1 MLSPNDR
8 KLFLNALKPPEGY
21 QFDRGLG
28 TTFTLDLLTLLI
40 APVSLALF
48 DSGSADE
55 ALQDPLLTLESLRR
69 YAKRLLIFCS
79 SGYISIPKRVNYLF
93 SYLED
98 MVVELQAPKGGY
110 FHPKIWLLR
119 FINENETD
127 SPIYR
132 LLCLSRNLTFD
143 RSWDLMVQLEGE
155 VAAHRKMGYSQNRP
169 LSDFIQ
175 TLPELAVQK
184 ASTRVQE
191 DISLL
196 ADEVRRVVF
205 TTPDNFS
212 GHIAYYPSGIPGYR
226 SYRFKEPYRRMLV
239 VSPFLT
245 NGFLNERTK
254 QGQDHVLISR
264 LDSIDDLSH
273 PCRKRFKEIY
283 VLDDDTD
290 MEIDDLAEEISTN
303 IDETEAD
310 RPKKIELSGLHAKL
324 LVLEDRNYATWLIGS
339 ANATDAAFRG
349 SNVEFMIELK
359 GRKNAI
365 GIDKILGDDENKYSL
380 RAILNEYPQTRPQF
394 SKDNSQAKSDELAD
408 HVREWLIHSKMEIAV
423 TPSGEDNFDLA
434 IDRKSEAP
442 PPDGAYQIYCW
453 PISLKPDQKQVVR
466 IANSVEIAKF
476 GNLSILSLTPFI
488 AFEIEAEKDGVK
500 AEIQFV
506 LRLPISGLPDR
517 RDDYIFGAIIS
528 NRMQF
533 LRYLRLLL
541 AGEYGFQLPEL
552 TYGNGKCR
560 QDFDLSWEDLDL
572 PLLEELVRAL
582 SRSPKEKIDRIA
594 KIVEQLER
602 TPDSKTII
610 PVEFN
615 LLWEAIIKARSD
627 IE

>member
-1 MLSPNDR
+1 VLSPNDR
-8 KLFLNALKPPEGY
+8 KLFLEALKPPDGY
-21 QFDRGLG
+21 QFDRGVG

-48 DSGSADE
+48 DNSSADE

-69 YAKRLLIFCS
+69 YAKRLSIFCN
-79 SGYISIPKRVNYLF
+79 SGYISIPKRVTYLF

-98 MVVELQAPKGGY
+98 MVVEVQAPKGGY
-110 FHPKIWLLR
+110 FHPKLWLLR

-127 SPIYR
+127 PPIYR

-155 VAAHRKMGYSQNRP
+155 VATHRKMGYSQNRP

-175 TLPELAVQK
+175 ILPELAVQK
-184 ASTRVQE
+184 TSTRVQK
-191 DISLL
+191 DINLL
-196 ADEVRRVVF
+196 ANEVRRVVF
-205 TTPDNFS
+205 TNPGNFTDL
-212 GHIAYYPSGIPGYR
+212 AFYPSGIRSYR
-226 SYRFKEPYRRMLV
+226 RYRFKEPYRRMMV

-245 NGFLNERTK
+245 NGFLNERTR

-273 PCRKRFKEIY
+273 PCRKRFKKIY
-283 VLDDDTD
+283 VLDDDADLEINDLTASTD
-290 MEIDDLAEEISTN
+290 VSEAEPDYLNKS
-303 IDETEAD
+303 
-310 RPKKIELSGLHAKL
+310 ELSGLHAKL
-324 LVLEDRNYATWLIGS
+324 LILEDRKFATWLIGS

-349 SNVEFMIELK
+349 RNVEFMIELK
-359 GRKNAI
+359 GSKSTI

-380 RAILNEYPQTRPQF
+380 RAILSEYPHTKVQSP
-394 SKDNSQAKSDELAD
+394 KDDSQAKAEELAD
-408 HVREWLIHSKMEIAV
+408 QLRKWLVDLKMEITV
-423 TPSGEDNFDLA
+423 TASGEDVFDL
-434 IDRKSEAP
+434 ILDRKSGTP
-442 PPDGAYQIYCW
+442 PPDGNFQIYCW
-453 PISLKPDQKQVVR
+453 PISLKPEQKQAIR
-466 IANSVEIAKF
+466 ITNLAEVAKF
-476 GNLSILSLTPFI
+476 RNLSILSLTPFL

-500 AEIQFV
+500 AMIQFV
-506 LRLPISGLPDR
+506 LRLPISGLPEKRADF
-517 RDDYIFGAIIS
+517 IFGAIIS
-528 NRMQF
+528 NRTQF

-552 TYGNGKCR
+552 TYGDGRGRNN
-560 QDFDLSWEDLDL
+560 FDMSWEDLDL

-602 TPDSKTII
+602 TPDGKTII
-610 PVEFN
+610 PEEFT
-615 LLWEAIIKARSD
+615 LLWDAIIKARSE